1 MSILY
6 SEDLYW
12 VEDIKRCHYQITKI
26 SSSDLDVVNL
36 YGSDGAD
43 TDQFLEDLFCLIS
56 CKETFLVGDF
66 NRCFKSEY
74 FHPVFQAL
82 NGYEQLVKNPTHVQ
96 GRL

>member
-56 CKETFLVGDF
+56 CKETFKYEECVRTSIISDGCDF
-66 NRCFKSEY
+66 LC
-74 FHPVFQAL
+74 
-82 NGYEQLVKNPTHVQ
+82 
-96 GRL
+96 